1 MAPGFACDEM
11 EVVSILHIELVE
23 IVLSIVNITVMGAKS
38 IRENGITIHHSSE
51 KRVSSLANKPFP
63 LGLDCYY
70 HKITAKTLL
79 FRTSMI
85 SALTSI
91 RVTKPL

>member
-1 MAPGFACDEM
+1 MAPGFACDGM
-11 EVVSILHIELVE
+11 EVVSILHTELVE
-23 IVLSIVNITVMGAKS
+23 IVSCIVNITVMGAKI

-51 KRVSSLANKPFP
+51 KRVSSLPNKPFP

-79 FRTSMI
+79 FPTSMI
-85 SALTSI
+85 SALPSI